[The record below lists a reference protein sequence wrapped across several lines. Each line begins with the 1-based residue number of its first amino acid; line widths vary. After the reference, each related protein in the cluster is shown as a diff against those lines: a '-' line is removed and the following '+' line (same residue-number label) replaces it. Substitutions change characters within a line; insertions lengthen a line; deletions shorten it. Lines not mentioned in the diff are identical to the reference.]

1 MRAEK
6 ANPYR
11 PTDEE
16 PFMNDRQREY
26 LRQALRRIED
36 GTYGHCEETGEPISI
51 KRLEARSIATLSTE
65 AQERH
70 EHRERACPLTT
81 IFLL

>member
-26 LRQALRRIED
+26 LRQALRRIEVV
-36 GTYGHCEETGEPISI
+36 PVV
-51 KRLEARSIATLSTE
+51 
-65 AQERH
+65 
-70 EHRERACPLTT
+70 
-81 IFLL
+81 